1 MINTKRHSI
10 FVFLFF
16 TVTFSHAQQK
26 EVSLQECVAQA
37 LQKNTNLLMANTD
50 VELAKHKRE
59 EITAKLLPQFFVSAD
74 YRYYNDLPTQLMPL
88 SVFGGP
94 VGTYKEAQFGVPHVL
109 NGNIQGNMPIY
120 NQTILSGRTTANIG
134 TELAEYQY
142 KKTREDVVLDVS
154 NVYYNAQIVAN
165 QIAFLQGNINNLD
178 QLIATT
184 TLLVQNQL
192 AKQTDADKMKLQKSI
207 LGAQVTTAE
216 ASYQQIIGILKFQLG
231 ISQSDSIKIQM
242 RTSTETTLTTDDSNI
257 STDILITQKLQ
268 QLLHSEMDGIYA
280 GRYPTLAV
288 YGLYGTNGY
297 ATTGDKSFQKF
308 FPVSF
313 IGIQLSIPLFDG
325 GTISSKVDQ
334 KTLELQKAALKEK
347 LSVEKN
353 GMDKINIQN
362 QFLAHRKTVAMQEEN
377 IFLAERLYA
386 QTQLQ
391 FKEGVASIT
400 DVLQADSAL
409 RDAQTNYLT
418 AMAKFRITELEWK
431 KVTGNL

>member
-1 MINTKRHSI
+1 
-10 FVFLFF
+10 
-16 TVTFSHAQQK
+16 
-26 EVSLQECVAQA
+26 
-37 LQKNTNLLMANTD
+37 
-50 VELAKHKRE
+50 
-59 EITAKLLPQFFVSAD
+59 
-74 YRYYNDLPTQLMPL
+74 MPL

-192 AKQTDADKMKLQKSI
+192 AKQTDADKLKLQKSI

>member
-1 MINTKRHSI
+1 
-10 FVFLFF
+10 
-16 TVTFSHAQQK
+16 
-26 EVSLQECVAQA
+26 
-37 LQKNTNLLMANTD
+37 
-50 VELAKHKRE
+50 
-59 EITAKLLPQFFVSAD
+59 
-74 YRYYNDLPTQLMPL
+74 
-88 SVFGGP
+88 
-94 VGTYKEAQFGVPHVL
+94 
-109 NGNIQGNMPIY
+109 
-120 NQTILSGRTTANIG
+120 
-134 TELAEYQY
+134 
-142 KKTREDVVLDVS
+142 
-154 NVYYNAQIVAN
+154 
-165 QIAFLQGNINNLD
+165 
-178 QLIATT
+178 
-184 TLLVQNQL
+184 
-192 AKQTDADKMKLQKSI
+192 
-207 LGAQVTTAE
+207 
-216 ASYQQIIGILKFQLG
+216 
-231 ISQSDSIKIQM
+231 
-242 RTSTETTLTTDDSNI
+242 
-257 STDILITQKLQ
+257 
-268 QLLHSEMDGIYA
+268 MDGIYA